1 MEITPAEV
9 QSKQFDQVKRGF
21 DPQQVGAFLD
31 LVAGVLARRD
41 QKLVEAHAE
50 IERLRNV
57 DSSVPSENQEA
68 FRLALDAAA
77 QAKADLLETAAAEAD
92 RIQSEARAAAEII
105 VKQAAALLDG
115 GVSGPLAAT
124 AEAAISAMNDTI
136 EASAPKPDTADGKEV
151 VPIDVTHRASES
163 SPGGASNEPRE
174 SDDLEEPVG
183 AEAEDQSAPEMH
195 AQSDPEPVA
204 ARPAR
209 NWLTPGSQASVDT
222 HDVEDAR
229 KEGAAPTVS
238 RPPLELV
245 VEEEPEEQP
254 DDSESS
260 LAARV
265 GDLRG

>member
-31 LVAGVLARRD
+31 TIAGVLARRD
-41 QKLVEAHAE
+41 EMLIAANAE
-50 IERLRNV
+50 IERLRKL
-57 DSSVPSENQEA
+57 DSPVPAEAQEA

-77 QAKADLLETAAAEAD
+77 QAKADLLQTAAAEAE

-105 VKQAAALLDG
+105 VKQAAALLEG
-115 GVSGPLAAT
+115 GVSGPLAET

-136 EASAPKPDTADGKEV
+136 EAAESSAPAPETDQIE
-151 VPIDVTHRASES
+151 PRDVTQPHA
-163 SPGGASNEPRE
+163 EPATIDANTVTDE
-174 SDDLEEPVG
+174 
-183 AEAEDQSAPEMH
+183 
-195 AQSDPEPVA
+195 VA
-204 ARPAR
+204 ADAEVAGADADDHVPVHTDEETPPQTESTPPAR
-209 NWLTPGSQASVDT
+209 NWLTPGPQRSAGSLNAQ
-222 HDVEDAR
+222 DAR
-229 KEGAAPTVS
+229 IEGAAPAVS

-245 VEEEPEEQP
+245 IEETPEAQP

-260 LAARV
+260 LASRV